1 MKYIISENRMTDLV
15 EKLVHTVYPK
25 FNKNDAEVLKWNDA
39 GVLYNPVNGGKGAY
53 YEYFDDEKGGI
64 LFARYWIWEFELQL
78 NPELFNALENYFG
91 EDNVGYVLD
100 WFNKEFNMDATSVTY

>member
-1 MKYIISENRMTDLV
+1 MKYVISENRMTDLV

-25 FNKNDAEVLKWNDA
+25 FNKNDAEVLKWD
-39 GVLYNPVNGGKGAY
+39 GTNGEH
-53 YEYFDDEKGGI
+53 YEYFDGEKGGRP
-64 LFARYWIWEFELQL
+64 FAKFWVFEDELQL

-100 WFNKEFNMDATSVTY
+100 WFNKEFNMDATSVTFYGTIKISPI

>member
-25 FNKNDAEVLKWNDA
+25 FNKTDAEVLKWN
-39 GVLYNPVNGGKGAY
+39 NNGEEH
-53 YEYFDDEKGGI
+53 YEYFDGEKGGRP
-64 LFARYWIWEFELQL
+64 FAKFWVFEDELQL
-78 NPELFNALENYFG
+78 NPELFYALENYFG